1 MAQKKKRRVSW
12 GRKALY
18 YLLFPLIVW
27 GIALLFWFY
36 WYDLRR
42 LFNKDYATKDR
53 PKAARQ
59 SERRES
65 EERPSKNRAQEK
77 ILDDDRKKLDDIIK
91 RRG

>member
-12 GRKALY
+12 SKKALF

-27 GIALLFWFY
+27 GIALLFWFN
-36 WYDLRR
+36 WYNLRS

-59 SERRES
+59 IERRES
-65 EERPSKNRAQEK
+65 EERPSRNRAQEK

-91 RRG
+91 RCG